1 MWIFAPLAF
10 VAALA
15 ASPPPPSDLPAELEA
30 LVRSGP
36 LGHSHSGIE
45 VFSLEDGRVLYGF
58 HAHDLLNPAS
68 NTKIFTS
75 AAALYRLGPDYRWA
89 TEIFL
94 DSPPDHGGVVKGNL
108 TLRGKGDPT
117 LLSERMWE
125 IATELWHLGLRQV
138 KGDLILDDSF
148 FDAVYEGP
156 GWDQEDTDR
165 AYLAPISA
173 LASNWGSFAIYVS
186 PGDRAGQKARVE
198 IEPMSPYFKLDNQ
211 VITGGRGVR
220 RIKTSGSVARDG
232 YHVKVSGHIPSDSPT
247 AAFWRK
253 VGDPTRY
260 TGETFRAILAQRG
273 IKITGRIRRGVR
285 SPSAKLFFTSQSD
298 GLDIILKRL
307 NKQSSNF
314 VAEVLVK
321 TLGAEIRGV
330 PGTWPNGIDAIED
343 FLGQEVGIPRGSYV
357 MRNGSGLNDVNRF
370 SADQIVRVLAYMYSR
385 LTVAPEYL
393 SSLPIAAKDGTIR
406 FRMQDTPAAG
416 RVRAK
421 TGTLEDVSAL
431 SGYVESLGGRHYA
444 FSLLVNDYPSSLRQ
458 AIASED
464 SFAVALASAGGSFVA
479 KAPALLAESPAAR
492 RTRAE
497 GYLRQGREQDPA
509 NAPLLLAAISRET
522 DPAVRATAAEALYR
536 CEPDE
541 SEAVEA
547 LLDSIPGSPE
557 EVDKLLTLAGDL
569 GQQPA
574 PLLPSIVDLATDGD
588 PRGLRGLL
596 GLAATESQIQGPE
609 RQAWDEALA
618 QGLADVAQQT
628 PRELLDALAGGDHVR
643 SMVAVGRLGK
653 GLATNPDAASHFAE
667 ALAEAAIAPQLSAF
681 ALQVKSELANDRSN
695 GASAGSVQSIVNEAV
710 PRRAEPG
717 HSG

>member
-1 MWIFAPLAF
+1 MQ
-10 VAALA
+10 
-15 ASPPPPSDLPAELEA
+15 LEG
-30 LVRSGP
+30 LVQSGP

-45 VFSLEDGRVLYGF
+45 VMSLEDGHVLYGS

-75 AAALYRLGPDYRWA
+75 AAALSRLGSDYRWS
-89 TEIFL
+89 TEVFV
-94 DSPPDHGGVVKGNL
+94 DAPPDKGVVKGNL

-125 IATELWHLGLRQV
+125 MAAELWHLGLRQV

-148 FDAVYEGP
+148 FDEVFEGP

-186 PGDRAGQKARVE
+186 PGERAGQKARVE
-198 IEPMSPYFKLDNQ
+198 IEPMSPYFKIDNQ
-211 VITGGRGVR
+211 VTTGGRGVR
-220 RIKTSGSVARDG
+220 KIKTSGVASRDG
-232 YHVKVSGHIPSDSPT
+232 YHVKVSGHIPLDSPT

-260 TGETFRAILAQRG
+260 TGETFKQILSQRG
-273 IKITGRIRRGVR
+273 IKITGRVRRGMR
-285 SPSAKLFFTSQSD
+285 SSAAKLFFTSKSD
-298 GLDIILKRL
+298 GLDIVLKRL

-314 VAEVLVK
+314 VAEMLVK

-370 SADQIVRVLAYMYSR
+370 SADQVVRVLAYMYSR
-385 LTVAPEYL
+385 LTVSPEYL

-406 FRMQDTPAAG
+406 FRMEDTPAAG

-464 SFAVALASAGGSFVA
+464 AFAVALASAGGSLA
-479 KAPALLAESPAAR
+479 STAPALLADSPAAR

-497 GYLRQGREQDPA
+497 GYAREGREQDPA
-509 NAPLLLAAISRET
+509 NAPMLLAAISRET
-522 DPAVRATAAEALYR
+522 DPAVRAVASEALYR

-541 SEAVEA
+541 SEAVDA
-547 LLDSIPGSPE
+547 LLDAIPGSPE
-557 EVDKLLTLAGDL
+557 EIDKLLTLAADL

-596 GLAATESQIQGPE
+596 GLAATEPQIQGPE

-628 PRELLDALAGGDHVR
+628 PRELLEALAGGDHAR
-643 SMVAVGRLGK
+643 SLVAVRQLSK
-653 GLATNPDAASHFAE
+653 GLASNPDAAARFAE
-667 ALAEAAIAPQLSAF
+667 ALSEAATSPQLSAF
-681 ALQVKSELANDRSN
+681 ALQVKDELASDRSA
-695 GASAGSVQSIVNEAV
+695 GPPESPVGSVVNQAV
-710 PRRAEPG
+710 PRRVEPG
-717 HSG
+717 HGS

>member
-717 HSG
+717 HGG

>member
-1 MWIFAPLAF
+1 MWLSASLAILLSASAP
-10 VAALA
+10 
-15 ASPPPPSDLPAELEA
+15 SPPDLPAQLEG
-30 LVRSGP
+30 LVQAGP

-45 VFSLEDGRVLYGF
+45 VFSLEDGKVLYGS

-75 AAALYRLGPDYRWA
+75 AAALYRLGPEYRWA
-89 TEIFL
+89 TEIFV
-94 DSPPDHGGVVKGNL
+94 DAPPDHGVVKGNL

-125 IATELWHLGLRQV
+125 IANELWHLGLRQV

-165 AYLAPISA
+165 AYLAPVSA

-186 PGDRAGQKARVE
+186 PGDRPGQKARVE
-198 IEPMSPYFKLDNQ
+198 IEPMSPYFKIDNQ
-211 VITGGRGVR
+211 VVTGGRGVR

-232 YHVKVSGHIPSDSPT
+232 YHVKVSGHIPADSPT

-260 TGETFRAILAQRG
+260 TGETFKQILLQHG

-285 SPSAKLFFTSQSD
+285 SPSARLFFTSQSD
-298 GLDIILKRL
+298 GLDLVLKRL

-314 VAEVLVK
+314 VAEMLVK
-321 TLGAEIRGV
+321 TLGAEVRGV

-357 MRNGSGLNDVNRF
+357 MRNGSGLNDVNRV
-370 SADQIVRVLAYMYSR
+370 SADQIVKVLAYMYSR
-385 LTVAPEYL
+385 LTVAPEYI
-393 SSLPIAAKDGTIR
+393 SSLPIAARDGTIR
-406 FRMQDTPAAG
+406 FRMEDTPAAG

-431 SGYVESLGGRHYA
+431 SGFVESLGGRHYA
-444 FSLLVNDYPSSLRQ
+444 FALLVNDYPSSLRQ

-464 SFAVALASAGGSFVA
+464 AFAVALASAGGSFVG
-479 KAPALLAESPAAR
+479 KAPSVLAEGPAAR

-497 GYLRQGREQDPA
+497 TYLREGREQDPA
-509 NAPLLLAAISRET
+509 NAPLLLAAVSRET
-522 DPAVRATAAEALYR
+522 DPAIRAEAAEALYR

-547 LLDSIPGSPE
+547 LLDSIPSTADE
-557 EVDKLLTLAGDL
+557 IDKLLTLAGDL
-569 GQQPA
+569 GQQPV
-574 PLLPSIVDLATDGD
+574 PMLPSVVDLATDGD
-588 PRGLRGLL
+588 PRGLRALL
-596 GLAATESQIQGPE
+596 GLAASDAQVQGPQ

-628 PRELLDALAGGDHVR
+628 PRELLDALAGSDRAR
-643 SMVAVGRLGK
+643 SMVAVGRLSK
-653 GLATNPDAASHFAE
+653 GLAANPDAASHFAE
-667 ALAEAAIAPQLSAF
+667 ALAEAAISPQLSAF
-681 ALQVKSELANDRSN
+681 ALQVKSELASDRQPGQAN
-695 GASAGSVQSIVNEAV
+695 GSVQSVVNQAV
-710 PRRAEPG
+710 PRRPEPG
-717 HSG
+717 HGG

>member
-1 MWIFAPLAF
+1 MWISASLALLLS
-10 VAALA
+10 V
-15 ASPPPPSDLPAELEA
+15 SPPASDLPAQLEG
-30 LVRSGP
+30 LVQSGP

-45 VFSLEDGRVLYGF
+45 VFSLEDGRVLYGS

-75 AAALYRLGPDYRWA
+75 AAALSRLGSDYRWV
-89 TEIFL
+89 TEVFL
-94 DSPPDHGGVVKGNL
+94 DAPPDKGVVKGNL

-125 IATELWHLGLRQV
+125 MASELWHLGLRQV

-148 FDAVYEGP
+148 FDQVSEGP

-186 PGDRAGQKARVE
+186 PGDHPGQKARVE
-198 IEPMSPYFKLDNQ
+198 IEPMSPYFKIDNQ
-211 VITGGRGVR
+211 VTTGGRGVR
-220 RIKTSGSVARDG
+220 KIKTSGVANRDG
-232 YHVKVSGHIPSDSPT
+232 YHVKVSGHIPVDSPT

-260 TGETFRAILAQRG
+260 TGETFKQILSQRG

-285 SPSAKLFFTSQSD
+285 SPAAKLFYTSQSD
-298 GLDIILKRL
+298 GLDIVLKRL

-314 VAEVLVK
+314 VAEMLVK
-321 TLGAEIRGV
+321 TMGAEIRCV
-330 PGTWPNGIDAIED
+330 PGSWPSGIDAIED

-357 MRNGSGLNDVNRF
+357 MRNGSGLDDVNRF
-370 SADQIVRVLAYMYSR
+370 SADQVIRVLAYMYSR

-406 FRMQDTPAAG
+406 FRMTDTPAAG

-444 FSLLVNDYPSSLRQ
+444 FALLVNDYPSSLRQ

-464 SFAVALASAGGSFVA
+464 AFAVALASAGGALVG
-479 KAPALLAESPAAR
+479 KAPALLADSPSAR
-492 RTRAE
+492 RLRAE
-497 GYLRQGREQDPA
+497 GYAREGREQDPA
-509 NAPLLLAAISRET
+509 NAPMLLAAISRET
-522 DPAVRATAAEALYR
+522 DPAVRAVAAEALYR

-541 SEAVEA
+541 NEAVEA
-547 LLDSIPGSPE
+547 LLDAMPGSSG
-557 EVDKLLTLAGDL
+557 EVDKILTLAADL
-569 GQQPA
+569 GQQPT

-596 GLAATESQIQGPE
+596 GLAETEPGLQGPE
-609 RQAWDEALA
+609 RQAWDEALT
-618 QGLADVAQQT
+618 QGLADVAKQT
-628 PRELLDALAGGDHVR
+628 PRELLEALAGGDRDR
-643 SMVAVGRLGK
+643 SMVAVRQLSK
-653 GLATNPDAASHFAE
+653 GLASNPDAAARFREAIAE
-667 ALAEAAIAPQLSAF
+667 ASTSPQLSAF
-681 ALQVKSELANDRSN
+681 ALQVKGELATERLPGHPDGPVRSL
-695 GASAGSVQSIVNEAV
+695 VNEAV
-710 PRRAEPG
+710 PHRGDPG
-717 HSG
+717 HAG